1 MIEFIAVFYGKGCI
15 VIKRKIDQLIDD
27 YSNQGIDVF
36 LDELDIES
44 QDLIVVPVR
53 LIGPSN
59 EMLAYLEDIVKDP
72 KNALKKYR
80 TRTGPRLAVGSDK
93 KRRYTHMEMMYLFMT
108 EQELLIQRVEYYVVR
123 DKQGDRH
130 STEYHYKDINGIF
143 TGTKVS
149 TQNDRNATVTRNISY
164 LKIVGF
170 SGTKDAIYVEDGEAL
185 LSEEIRGLQN
195 LVRDK
200 KTVEEENED
209 E

>member
-1 MIEFIAVFYGKGCI
+1 
-15 VIKRKIDQLIDD
+15 
-27 YSNQGIDVF
+27 
-36 LDELDIES
+36 
-44 QDLIVVPVR
+44 
-53 LIGPSN
+53 
-59 EMLAYLEDIVKDP
+59 
-72 KNALKKYR
+72 
-80 TRTGPRLAVGSDK
+80 
-93 KRRYTHMEMMYLFMT
+93 MEMMYLFMT

-123 DKQGDRH
+123 NKQGDRH